1 VDDAMKLAFYSLT
14 SCEGCLTTLITKL
27 GPHLES
33 LWNMFDI
40 DYFKLV
46 REPVGGSKIPKAD
59 IAFVEGAAVTN
70 LDRERLKEIRQNSG
84 FVVAL
89 GTCASS
95 GNIAYTA
102 SRELKGKVK
111 KLRDVEISE
120 AEPIASVIPVDY
132 ELSGCPVSAE
142 EFTDALMRLI
152 NGIEPIQPDFS
163 VCYQCRSNGNSC
175 LMEKGRVCLGPLA
188 MGGCGA
194 PCPTVGMPC
203 YSCRGPAIEADL
215 DAYLKTLEKKGLD
228 KERALI
234 MLKMFTGKKAKEVF
248 RSESR

>member
-1 VDDAMKLAFYSLT
+1 MKLAFYSLT

-33 LWNMFDI
+33 LWSMFDI

-59 IAFVEGAAVTN
+59 IAFVEGAVVTN
-70 LDRERLKEIRQNSG
+70 LDRERLLEIRENSS

-102 SRELKGKVK
+102 SRGLEAGRR

-120 AEPIASVIPVDY
+120 AEPISSVILVDF

-142 EFTDALMRLI
+142 EFTDSLMRLI
-152 NGIEPIQPDFS
+152 NSIEPVQPDFS
-163 VCYQCRSNGNSC
+163 VCYQCRSKGNNC
-175 LMEKGRVCLGPLA
+175 LLERGKVCLGPLA

-194 PCPTVGMPC
+194 PCPSVGTPC
-203 YSCRGPAIEADL
+203 YSCRGPATEADL
-215 DAYLKTLEKKGLD
+215 DAYLKTLDKKGLD
-228 KERALI
+228 KGRAIL
-234 MLKMFTGKKAKEVF
+234 MLRMFTGKKAREVLKG
-248 RSESR
+248 EGD